1 MPCYGEVFGN
11 VSKEDEYLRI
21 FYAFKVTERYLAQLL
36 AVGLKTQITSLNP
49 ERKKN
54 GKASMAML

>member
-21 FYAFKVTERYLAQLL
+21 FYAFKVTERNIAQLL
-36 AVGLKTQITSLNP
+36 AASRP
-49 ERKKN
+49 KN
-54 GKASMAML
+54 TNNEP